1 MNEKF
6 HYLCHHSF
14 IFIPWIVL
22 APRRSKGCKPQR
34 RATGANACPTP
45 LSWLTAQV
53 APGGRFLGDCSICS
67 INSWSSWGIYE
78 MCGCFN
84 DVCICWRFFPHP
96 FFQVSHWGWLMAV
109 CNTPSCRL
117 QSMIGEKSQNS
128 LLNIWAMWN
137 IIYQWDAMITLQ
149 RDERKT
155 GNSLQ

>member
-45 LSWLTAQV
+45 LSWLTGAGGAWRSFFGGIVPYVPSIHGHLGAFMKCAV
-53 APGGRFLGDCSICS
+53 ALMMFASV
-67 INSWSSWGIYE
+67 
-78 MCGCFN
+78 
-84 DVCICWRFFPHP
+84 DVFFPHP

-149 RDERKT
+149 RMKENR
-155 GNSLQ
+155 